1 MELGF
6 FMRVL
11 ICTIVRNRAEY
22 LKTWHGQ
29 LELFSKDALERGITF
44 TLSIYENDS
53 EDELVMSIS
62 GFSHGKILYILEFDY
77 NHSTFRNR
85 IKEQLN
91 PANSISDVL
100 RPSRY
105 HTTNPHTMPKGSPLK
120 NIAITFND
128 GGNTANANNA
138 AWAARIIP
146 TSILNRLWRVTSET
160 TLIPIIFD
168 KA

>member
-53 EDELVMSIS
+53 VDDSA
-62 GFSHGKILYILEFDY
+62 KILKDFDY
-77 NHSTFRNR
+77 SFAENCYLISENIKTKFYGSVKHGERVRLLADARNKCLDQVPALSTFDKVVF
-85 IKEQLN
+85 IE
-91 PANSISDVL
+91 PD
-100 RPSRY
+100 
-105 HTTNPHTMPKGSPLK
+105 
-120 NIAITFND
+120 
-128 GGNTANANNA
+128 
-138 AWAARIIP
+138 
-146 TSILNRLWRVTSET
+146 ILSL
-160 TLIPIIFD
+160 LP
-168 KA
+168 